1 MSFMWLAAASCA
13 AASVDELIDE
23 WFEAVEV
30 VGSIAHPNLLNL
42 HVVCK

>member
-1 MSFMWLAAASCA
+1 MGHPSMRD
-13 AASVDELIDE
+13 VDELIDE